1 MKKIKE
7 ILFYLFSIFSFIL
20 VIYVTFIEPAVES
33 IRRIGVV
40 RSVICSVILLAFILY
55 VINIFAGRQ
64 D

>member
-1 MKKIKE
+1 MEKIKY
-7 ILFYLFSIFSFIL
+7 ILL
-20 VIYVTFIEPAVES
+20 VIFNITVVGIIFYITFIEPAVES